1 MWTHLYLLF
10 NSSVHSSRH
19 YLWTL
24 IPTLYWSSSGWSWK
38 LPHGNSMGELNLSD
52 PPWGYRALEA
62 ITLHCWEEI
71 AERPK
76 WALIFERDRGPLK
89 GYCLSAIN
97 GCAVKLLYCANHW
110 QMVIVIYDRSSWLF
124 HPCIVSFTNFGI
136 LCKEMLC
143 EITLMQIKLWKCM
156 PVRVS
161 CSPFKN

>member
-24 IPTLYWSSSGWSWK
+24 IPTLYWSSSGRSWK
-38 LPHGNSMGELNLSD
+38 LPRGNSMGELNLSN
-52 PPWGYRALEA
+52 PPWGYRALKA
-62 ITLHCWEEI
+62 IALHCCEKI
-71 AERPK
+71 AERLK
-76 WALIFERDRGPLK
+76 WVLILESDRGPLK

-110 QMVIVIYDRSSWLF
+110 QMVIIIYDERSRLSIHF
-124 HPCIVSFTNFGI
+124 SFTNFEK

-143 EITLMQIKLWKCM
+143 KTPQCK
-156 PVRVS
+156 
-161 CSPFKN
+161 